1 MKLTNITIYAQ
12 QKKIM
17 RQEMQKKEGKR
28 ESIWKEKV
36 SKLCFLPMPHILHL
50 DQKATKYS
58 VQPVNGF
65 L

>member
-17 RQEMQKKEGKR
+17 RQEMQKKERKRGKQ
-28 ESIWKEKV
+28 KEKV